1 MKLIDHLDQTGE
13 QPLSGSG
20 ATHGAD
26 GLMRGQRLLR
36 SLPPPPLPPRRATG
50 KKPAPPPVNSPDDRV
65 SVSLEAAYL
74 MVGDR
79 FDPRKLTPNELTDMT
94 ELMLAGRIITRPE
107 QDLLL
112 RGPNGRGYPMTEA
125 GRPRNLIAEWQH
137 ALARA
142 VGRSFLAEVSKA
154 TRALGILGR
163 IAATRM
169 PQ

>member
-1 MKLIDHLDQTGE
+1 MKLIDHLDQAGE
-13 QPLSGSG
+13 PPLSVSG
-20 ATHGAD
+20 ATHGVD
-26 GLMRGQRLLR
+26 GLIRGQRLLR
-36 SLPPPPLPPRRATG
+36 SLPPPPLPPRRTADR
-50 KKPAPPPVNSPDDRV
+50 KPAPPPVDASDDRI

-112 RGPNGRGYPMTEA
+112 RGPSGRGYSVTEA
-125 GRPRNLIAEWQH
+125 GRPRNFIAEWQH

-163 IAATRM
+163 VAATRM
-169 PQ
+169 PR

>member
-1 MKLIDHLDQTGE
+1 MKLIDHVDQTAD
-13 QPLSGSG
+13 QPLSGTG
-20 ATHGAD
+20 AGAGAD
-26 GLMRGQRLLR
+26 ALSRGQRLLR
-36 SLPPPPLPPRRATG
+36 SLPPPPLPPRRRAAPTMG
-50 KKPAPPPVNSPDDRV
+50 PPPVDPPDDRI

-74 MVGDR
+74 MVGER
-79 FDPRKLTPNELTDMT
+79 FDPRRLTPNELKDMT

-112 RGPNGRGYPMTEA
+112 RGPTGRGYPLTEA
-125 GRPRNLIAEWQH
+125 GRARNLIAEWQH

-142 VGRSFLAEVSKA
+142 VGRSFLSDVSRA